1 MIIQS
6 LPKRT
11 RTVRRTIQKE
21 PEDSRVYEREKRGRK
36 RKEREGEGL
45 ESRQVDAIKPFAP
58 SVDAERERKAKDSK
72 EKDREK
78 GEKEKKKS
86 VRTPTRPNSGLVH
99 SNSSVPV
106 SHATPTTPSLKIR
119 LPRLNN
125 ISGLH
130 ATSASG

>member
-1 MIIQS
+1 MTIIQS

-11 RTVRRTIQKE
+11 RTVRRSIQKE
-21 PEDSRVYEREKRGRK
+21 PEDSRVYEREKRGKK
-36 RKEREGEGL
+36 RKEREGEGQ
-45 ESRQVDAIKPFAP
+45 ESRQIDAIKPFAP

-78 GEKEKKKS
+78 EKKKS
-86 VRTPTRPNSGLVH
+86 VRTPTRPNSSLVH

-106 SHATPTTPSLKIR
+106 TPATPSLKIR
-119 LPRLNN
+119 LPRL
-125 ISGLH
+125 SGLH